1 MNRIVLSLVRLK
13 GIRLFLIRLFRIEFW
28 RRKKVKK
35 YLDNSPEPKLQI
47 GCDTNLLT
55 GWLNSGIS
63 LKECWFGIYLDA
75 GKPFPFPESSFNY
88 VFSEHLF
95 EHLNYQQAT
104 NMLKESYRILKP
116 GGVFRIAT
124 PDLQFLIR
132 LYQEPDQPIHQQ
144 YIEYSAK
151 QGNIP
156 PSSVFVI
163 NRFHTAWGH
172 QIIYDKETLTNML
185 EMTGFKDVC
194 SCEVGHSKHS
204 ALRGVEG
211 HFRVLPVAYNQLE
224 TMILEATK

>member
-1 MNRIVLSLVRLK
+1 MNRIVLSLVRLT

-28 RRKKVKK
+28 RKRKIKK
-35 YLDNSPEPKLQI
+35 YLDSSPEPKLQI

-63 LKECWFGIYLDA
+63 LKECWCGIYLDA
-75 GKPFPFPESSFNY
+75 GKPFPFPDASFNF

-104 NMLKESYRILKP
+104 NMLKKSYRVLKP

-132 LYQEPDQPIHQQ
+132 LYQDPKQPIHQQ

-156 PSSVFVI
+156 PSSVF
-163 NRFHTAWGH
+163 H
-172 QIIYDKETLTNML
+172 QPFPH
-185 EMTGFKDVC
+185 G
-194 SCEVGHSKHS
+194 VGTSDN
-204 ALRGVEG
+204 L
-211 HFRVLPVAYNQLE
+211 
-224 TMILEATK
+224 

>member
-13 GIRLFLIRLFRIEFW
+13 GIRFFLIRLFRIEFW

-75 GKPFPFPESSFNY
+75 GKPFPFPESSFNF

-104 NMLKESYRILKP
+104 NMLKESYRVLKP
-116 GGVFRIAT
+116 EGVFRIAT

-172 QIIYDKETLTNML
+172 QIIYDYDTLAALLT
-185 EMTGFKDVC
+185 ESGFKDIVR
-194 SCEVGHSKHS
+194 CEMSKSSHPE
-204 ALRGVEG
+204 LCDVEG
-211 HFRVLPVAYNQLE
+211 HFHVMPYDFACLE
-224 TMILEATK
+224 TMILEAKK

>member
-13 GIRLFLIRLFRIEFW
+13 GIRFFLIRLFRIEFW

-75 GKPFPFPESSFNY
+75 GKPFPFPESSFNF

-104 NMLKESYRILKP
+104 NMLKESYRVLKP
-116 GGVFRIAT
+116 EGVFRIKSQIN
-124 PDLQFLIR
+124 QFTNSILSIR
-132 LYQEPDQPIHQQ
+132 L
-144 YIEYSAK
+144 S
-151 QGNIP
+151 
-156 PSSVFVI
+156 
-163 NRFHTAWGH
+163 
-172 QIIYDKETLTNML
+172 KETFLHRQCLLSTVSTRRGAIRL
-185 EMTGFKDVC
+185 FMTMTLLQ
-194 SCEVGHSKHS
+194 H
-204 ALRGVEG
+204 
-211 HFRVLPVAYNQLE
+211 Y
-224 TMILEATK
+224 